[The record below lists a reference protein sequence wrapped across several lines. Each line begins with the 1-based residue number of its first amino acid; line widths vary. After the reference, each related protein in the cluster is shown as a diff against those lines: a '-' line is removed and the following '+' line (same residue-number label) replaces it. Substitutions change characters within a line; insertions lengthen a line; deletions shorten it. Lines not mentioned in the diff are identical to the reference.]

1 MRSLSD
7 FRIFYNQN
15 IAPELINLEKRRQ
28 KLLQLYALSVL
39 LLVSILLLQVFIGI
53 FFITLILLLLAGSWM
68 AYIGFRTRVWFDEYK
83 PRIVGLVLDYMD
95 NSVSYSDLTYR
106 PKGSI
111 DRQTFL
117 SSCIFTTADEYLGED
132 YIAGKIREMPFEL
145 SELRVREFSTGRSKM
160 DDVFEGIFLK
170 GDFHRIELQESLLLL
185 PDAYRK
191 YLSRSE
197 RAFHRLGGRRVH
209 HHLLPAFEAYFDTYA
224 TEKLHLQD
232 VLSTD
237 FQQAIL
243 TFRQTYADKNQD
255 KDLYLSII
263 GDNVYLAIT
272 QRRDLLEPN
281 LFKPAVNFDKVLEF
295 YDDLSIVFEMVELL
309 DVMN

>member
-28 KLLQLYALSVL
+28 KLLQLYGLSVL
-39 LLVSILLLQVFIGI
+39 LLASIFLLQVFIGI
-53 FFITLILLLLAGSWM
+53 FFITLILLLLAGSWI

-95 NSVSYSDLTYR
+95 NSVSYSDLTYQ
-106 PKGSI
+106 PKGLI

-117 SSCIFTTADEYLGED
+117 ASCIFTTADEYLGED

-160 DDVFEGIFLK
+160 DAVFEGIFLK

-243 TFRQTYADKNQD
+243 TFRQTYADKNQG
-255 KDLYLSII
+255 KDLYMSII

-272 QRRDLLEPN
+272 QRRDLLEPS
-281 LFKPAVNFDKVLEF
+281 LLKPAVNFDKVLEF
-295 YDDLSIVFEMVELL
+295 YDDLSMVFEMVELL